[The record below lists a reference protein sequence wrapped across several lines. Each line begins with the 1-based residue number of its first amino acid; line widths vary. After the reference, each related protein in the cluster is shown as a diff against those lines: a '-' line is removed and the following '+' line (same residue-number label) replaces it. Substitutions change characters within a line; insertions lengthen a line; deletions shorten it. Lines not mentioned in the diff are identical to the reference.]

1 MLFCDVGQKGES
13 DLHQHPHQNNM
24 FPSENRLKNDKDI
37 KTLFA
42 RGKSVFDMSLGLK
55 FFRNKSAFSR
65 FTVVVGTKVSK
76 KAVIRNKIKRRI
88 RAIIEKRLPL
98 IVGGF
103 DVMILVKKE
112 VLKIKYP
119 ELKDQVERVLKRAKL
134 V

>member
-1 MLFCDVGQKGES
+1 MLFYDEEQKGES
-13 DLHQHPHQNNM
+13 DYHRHLHQNNM
-24 FPSENRLKNDKDI
+24 FPLENRLKNDKDI

-42 RGKSVFDMSLGLK
+42 RGKSVFDISIGLK
-55 FFRNKSAFSR
+55 FCKNKLNNSR

-88 RAIIEKRLPL
+88 RAIIEEKLPF
-98 IVGGF
+98 ITGGF

-112 VLKIKYP
+112 VIKQKYP
-119 ELKDQVERVLKRAKL
+119 ELKDQVEHILKRAKL